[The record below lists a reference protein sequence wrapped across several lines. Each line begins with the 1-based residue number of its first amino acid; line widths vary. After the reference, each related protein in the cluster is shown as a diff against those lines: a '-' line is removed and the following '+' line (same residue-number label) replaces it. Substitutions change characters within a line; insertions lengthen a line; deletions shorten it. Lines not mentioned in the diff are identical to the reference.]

1 MRDQTQEPCTGSVES
16 QPLDHQGSPSR
27 KLFCKAFLINT
38 GRNFFFKL
46 ILFFLFLF
54 LWPSHAACRILV
66 PRLGMEPRPLA
77 MRAANPTTG
86 RPGNSPIDR
95 PHNRIH
101 PVTLFAL
108 CVCVKLHQ
116 SCLTL
121 CSPADCSLP
130 GSSVPG
136 ILQARILE
144 WVAMPSSRGSSPGI

>member
-1 MRDQTQEPCTGSVES
+1 MHWECGVSATGPPGKSLKETFLQSLPYKHRQE
-16 QPLDHQGSPSR
+16 
-27 KLFCKAFLINT
+27 
-38 GRNFFFKL
+38 FFF
-46 ILFFLFLF
+46 FF
-54 LWPSHAACRILV
+54 WPSHAACKILV
-66 PRLGMEPRPLA
+66 PRLGMEPQPLA
-77 MRAANPTTG
+77 MRAADPTTG

-121 CSPADCSLP
+121 CSPTDCSLP